1 MQIQKQRSNDGAI
14 LRSFKMGG
22 DELDMKAYELINHKA
37 HVLQTVLMI
46 DPPLASPQCA
56 RDCAGLWIPLTFHSL
71 DLYSISNRLHVL
83 SSSSLPTIQLSSLL
97 RKNRHG
103 VPFPIPI
110 QASFEGLSE
119 QLVKSSTVNCFQAGK
134 LADCHCHNSLAH
146 TLSFSLHKSTFHWN
160 RFFWFRCQ
168 FVWFGGGL
176 WHSLELCQAWCI
188 WSRAAWSVDQLSL
201 LRKNRHGVLFPIPI
215 EARGSSGLS
224 EQLVKSSTVHC
235 FQAGKLADWHGPIHP
250 PTRQVFKT
258 QMSTSKLL
266 LGVHCAWCAT
276 EPARILASD
285 LWRSSHSK
293 EVFGLNE
300 ERLILVTAPK

>member
-1 MQIQKQRSNDGAI
+1 
-14 LRSFKMGG
+14 MGG

-119 QLVKSSTVNCFQAGK
+119 QLVKSSTVNCFQAGRTCR
-134 LADCHCHNSLAH
+134 LSSSSFACMHIVIVIAYCLQLHTYSL
-146 TLSFSLHKSTFHWN
+146 
-160 RFFWFRCQ
+160 
-168 FVWFGGGL
+168 
-176 WHSLELCQAWCI
+176 
-188 WSRAAWSVDQLSL
+188 
-201 LRKNRHGVLFPIPI
+201 P
-215 EARGSSGLS
+215 
-224 EQLVKSSTVHC
+224 
-235 FQAGKLADWHGPIHP
+235 
-250 PTRQVFKT
+250 
-258 QMSTSKLL
+258 
-266 LGVHCAWCAT
+266 
-276 EPARILASD
+276 
-285 LWRSSHSK
+285 
-293 EVFGLNE
+293 
-300 ERLILVTAPK
+300 